1 MKNNRHPELTRNA
14 SRSRNKLQLYKDYFV
29 VKGPAAE
36 ATDAPQP

>member
-1 MKNNRHPELTRNA
+1 MSVEHNLHFSDTVRV
-14 SRSRNKLQLYKDYFV
+14 FFIV